1 MILAGIDEAGLGP
14 AMGPLCVAAAIFA
27 APDGTTPAAPWELL
41 DGLVTAQ
48 KRGKAAPL
56 LIADSKIAYAARGM
70 AGLEEAALSFLL
82 ACRNVENPDFSG
94 SSREKILAGCGSDQT
109 LRHLAECP
117 WYAGAEWQ
125 IPAFGGGEKILSCAR
140 ALRDS
145 PVQPLHL
152 RARVITA
159 GMLNALFAR
168 GLNKSEALLLQTGEH
183 LRFLRANFPADE
195 ILVIVDKQGGR
206 NFYAPFLSDIFD
218 GAWVQTIGEGA
229 ELSEYQI
236 DNLRVRFLP
245 KADRDAF
252 PVALASI
259 FAKYLRER
267 FMEDL
272 NAFFRAKV
280 PDLAP
285 TAGYHGDAPRFMEAV
300 RPLLPGLNV
309 SEDLLWRQR

>member
-14 AMGPLCVAAAIFA
+14 AMGPLCVATAIFA
-27 APDGTTPAAPWELL
+27 APGGTTPAEPWKLL

-48 KRGKAAPL
+48 KRVKAAPL

-82 ACRNVENPDFSG
+82 ACCCVDTLDFSG
-94 SSREKILAGCGSDQT
+94 HGRANILTECGGAQT
-109 LRHLAECP
+109 LRHLSECP
-117 WYAGAEWQ
+117 WYADSEWK
-125 IPAFGGGEKILSCAR
+125 IPAFGDGEKILSCAGKLC
-140 ALRDS
+140 ASSLK
-145 PVQPLHL
+145 PLHL
-152 RARVITA
+152 RAQVLTA
-159 GMLNALFAR
+159 GMLNSLFAR
-168 GLNKSEALLLQTGEH
+168 ELNKSEVLLMQTGEH
-183 LRFLRANFPADE
+183 LRFLRTNFPAEE

-218 GAWVQTIGEGA
+218 GAWVQTICEGA

-272 NAFFRAKV
+272 NTFFRAKI
-280 PDLAP
+280 PGLAP
-285 TAGYHGDAPRFMEAV
+285 TAGYHGDAPRFMEAI

>member
-27 APDGTTPAAPWELL
+27 APGGTTPAAPWELL

-48 KRGKAAPL
+48 KRGKAVPL
-56 LIADSKIAYAARGM
+56 LVADSKIAYAARGM
-70 AGLEEAALSFLL
+70 AGLEETALSFFL
-82 ACRNVENPDFSG
+82 ACGNASISDFSG
-94 SSREKILAGCGSDQT
+94 YDRAKILSECGSAQT
-109 LRHLAECP
+109 LRNLAECP
-117 WYAGAEWQ
+117 WYAGAEWE
-125 IPAFGGGEKILSCAR
+125 IPAFADGAKILSCAL
-140 ALRDS
+140 ALRQS
-145 PVQPLHL
+145 PLKPLHL

-159 GMLNALFAR
+159 GMLNSLFAQ

-183 LRFLRANFPADE
+183 LRFLRANFPAEE

-206 NFYAPFLSDIFD
+206 NFYAPFLSDILD
-218 GAWVQTIGEGA
+218 GAWVQTICEGA
-229 ELSEYQI
+229 ELSEYQAN
-236 DNLRVRFLP
+236 NLRVRFLP

-252 PVALASI
+252 PVALASV

-272 NAFFRAKV
+272 NAFFRAKI

-285 TAGYHGDAPRFMEAV
+285 TAGYHGDAPRFMEQI
-300 RPLLPGLNV
+300 RPLLPGLNIG
-309 SEDLLWRQR
+309 EDLLWRQR